1 MATPPEGTANARDED
16 HLKHRRFFMNKK
28 EVARLG
34 AKASRE
40 SFASGVDFKERN
52 KKIIDL
58 RVNKK
63 WTLDKI
69 GIFFGVSR
77 QRIEQ
82 IVGNTDNIK
91 TKAFR
96 IKKAVELQDLDVTKT
111 TQEIKEITG
120 RYSVNWFGL
129 RHPASS
135 GNAKLGY
142 DAEEFVSKVLTDNG
156 IPNKLTNSR
165 PIDIILDN
173 GLKLEV
179 KSRSKSQP
187 TKTSKNFYYFPLIRD
202 VVKGTADFYIL
213 VINEDCF
220 VIPSSDVP
228 GHGGIGFVWPKT
240 TSKQGRF
247 SNWTEYH
254 NRVDLL
260 KGVK

>member
-1 MATPPEGTANARDED
+1 MY
-16 HLKHRRFFMNKK
+16 KK

-34 AKASRE
+34 VKASRE

-52 KKIIDL
+52 KKITEL
-58 RVNKK
+58 RITEK

-69 GIFFGVSR
+69 GIFFGMSR
-77 QRIEQ
+77 QRVEQ
-82 IVGNTDNIK
+82 IVSRENIDKIK

-142 DAEEFVSKVLTDNG
+142 DAEEFVSKVLTENG
-156 IPNKLTNSR
+156 IPNKLTSSR

-173 GLKLEV
+173 GLKLEI

-202 VVKGTADFYIL
+202 VVKGNADFYIL

-220 VIPSSDVP
+220 VIPSNDVP
-228 GHGGIGFVWPKT
+228 SHGGIGFVWPKT
-240 TSKQGRF
+240 ISKQGRF

-254 NRVDLL
+254 NRFDLL
-260 KGVK
+260 KEAK